1 MNKIGIFGG
10 TFDPPHIG
18 HQVLAAEAYVQ
29 LRLDRV
35 LWVLTPDPPHKQSL
49 QFAPLDAR
57 QAMVNAAIA
66 SSTAFEF
73 SRVEIDR
80 AGPHYAYD
88 TVRLIAEQH
97 PGTAISYLIGEDSL
111 FDLPRWY
118 RPQDLVHACDEFG
131 VMRRAGR
138 SFPLEQLESTLP
150 GISAKIR
157 YIDAPIIQISSS
169 FIRERIATGGQF
181 RYYLPEGV
189 YREIISRGLYTS
201 KLAH

>member
-1 MNKIGIFGG
+1 MNKLGIFGG

-18 HQVLAAEAYVQ
+18 HQVLAAEAYAQ
-29 LRLDRV
+29 LRLDQV

-49 QFAPLDAR
+49 KFAPLDAR
-57 QAMVNAAIA
+57 QAMVTAAIT

-73 SRVEIDR
+73 SSVDIDR

-111 FDLPRWY
+111 FDLPSWY
-118 RPQDLVHACDEFG
+118 RPQDFVHACDEIG

-138 SFPLEQLESTLP
+138 SFQLEQLEDTLP
-150 GISAKIR
+150 GIRAKIR

-169 FIRERIATGGQF
+169 LIRERIAVGSHC

-189 YREIISRGLYTS
+189 YREIITRGLYTGT
-201 KLAH
+201 LAH

>member
-1 MNKIGIFGG
+1 VNKLGIFGG

-18 HQVLAAEAYVQ
+18 HQVLAAEAYAQ
-29 LRLDRV
+29 LRLDQV

-49 QFAPLDAR
+49 KFAPLDAR
-57 QAMVNAAIA
+57 QAMVTAAIT

-73 SRVEIDR
+73 SSVDIDR

-118 RPQDLVHACDEFG
+118 RPQDFVRACDEIG
-131 VMRRAGR
+131 VMGRAGR
-138 SFPLEQLESTLP
+138 TFQLEELEDTLP

-169 FIRERIATGGQF
+169 FIRERIATGGHF

>member
-131 VMRRAGR
+131 VMCRAGR

>member
-1 MNKIGIFGG
+1 VNKIGIFGG

-118 RPQDLVHACDEFG
+118 RPQDFVRACDEFG

-150 GISAKIR
+150 GIIAKIR